1 MTVGEP
7 AVSNAPAPS
16 RRTNL
21 DRIAAILLA
30 FDAQNTPLTS
40 RALVACAGAS
50 QATGFGLIR
59 ALARANLLER
69 VDHGLFR
76 LGAQAAGFAFAPLAW
91 PAARQS
97 AGTALAAPAAPA
109 ADRSSLEQDWSDRL
123 VRTIDCSGLKR
134 PPPYRIA
141 FANASLSNPWR
152 LALLQSLQYGAR
164 INAAAIAALEVR
176 TADDDWERQLDD
188 VERLLEAEPDALI
201 VSAAPGETGALSAR
215 LRAVMA
221 AGIPVVA
228 VDRRARDE
236 NACHSFVTA
245 SDRLIG
251 QIGAR
256 WLIEKLGGR
265 GRIWMLSGTQGASPA
280 IRRQSAALEQFAT
293 APGITVEAVT
303 HTGWTAPGG
312 ERAILDLMASFGTPP
327 DGVWCDSGLQG
338 VGSLQAFEALGLKP
352 PAHTGGDL
360 NRMYKMALHARV
372 AFAAVD
378 YPAAMGALAIEAVL
392 AILRGET
399 VMLRVEAPMQI
410 VLPRGQETRSVK
422 ADKWAERHV
431 RWDLPDDAILSQGAA
446 LRKPGT
452 AAVSGR

>member
-1 MTVGEP
+1 M
-7 AVSNAPAPS
+7 AVVPTDSSAPAPA

-30 FDAQNTPLTS
+30 FDPKNTPLTS
-40 RALVACAGAS
+40 RALVDRAGAS
-50 QATGFGLIR
+50 QATGFGLLR
-59 ALARANLLER
+59 ALTRAGLLER

-76 LGAQAAGFAFAPLAW
+76 LGARAAGFAFAPLAW
-91 PAARQS
+91 PADRQ
-97 AGTALAAPAAPA
+97 TAESAPAGPP
-109 ADRSSLEQDWSDRL
+109 ADRGIPEQDWSDRL
-123 VRTIDCSGLKR
+123 VRTIDCSDLER
-134 PPPYRIA
+134 PPPWRIG
-141 FANASLSNPWR
+141 FANASLSNHWR
-152 LALLQSLQYGAR
+152 AALLQSLQYGVR
-164 INAAAIAALEVR
+164 TNAAAIAALEVH
-176 TADDDWERQLDD
+176 TAEDDWERQLDD
-188 VERLLEAEPDALI
+188 IERLLETDPDALI

-221 AGIPVVA
+221 TGIPVVA
-228 VDRRARDE
+228 LDRRARDE

-251 QIGAR
+251 QVCAR

-280 IRRQSAALEQFAT
+280 IRRQSAALGQFAT
-293 APGITVEAVT
+293 APGIAVEAVV
-303 HTGWTAPGG
+303 HTNWTAPGG
-312 ERAILDLMASFGTPP
+312 ERAILDLMDSLGTPP

-338 VGSLQAFEALGLKP
+338 VGSLRAFETLGLEP
-352 PAHTGGDL
+352 PPHTGGDL
-360 NRMYKMALHARV
+360 NRMYKMALQAGV

-378 YPAAMGALAIEAVL
+378 YPAAMGALAIETVL

-399 VMLRVEAPMQI
+399 VMRRVEAPMQI

-446 LRKPGT
+446 LETPGAAAT
-452 AAVSGR
+452 AER